1 MTRKCPPF
9 SPPNTPP
16 PSPFPYPAHP
26 TNTNSRIRWWNPAAE
41 WQSADRCHRIGQK
54 RPCVITRLCIEDS
67 VESRMV
73 MLQEKKANMINGTI
87 NNDQVAMEKLTPED
101 MQFLFRGS

>member
-1 MTRKCPPF
+1 MTASVLLFEKTLT
-9 SPPNTPP
+9 SM
-16 PSPFPYPAHP
+16 
-26 TNTNSRIRWWNPAAE
+26 
-41 WQSADRCHRIGQK
+41 QG
-54 RPCVITRLCIEDS
+54 VITRLCIEDS

>member
-1 MTRKCPPF
+1 MARFLVSEKMLT
-9 SPPNTPP
+9 
-16 PSPFPYPAHP
+16 YM
-26 TNTNSRIRWWNPAAE
+26 
-41 WQSADRCHRIGQK
+41 QG
-54 RPCVITRLCIEDS
+54 VITRLCIEDS